1 MHIKENI
8 NIDKLI
14 ETIKSRVFADKV
26 STQLL
31 IPYDR
36 GDISS
41 YLCEKA
47 LIKSMDY
54 EADGT
59 RITLEMNQEDY
70 QRLKKY
76 EII

>member
-1 MHIKENI
+1 M
-8 NIDKLI
+8 
-14 ETIKSRVFADKV
+14 
-26 STQLL
+26 L

-47 LIKSMDY
+47 LIKTMDY
-54 EADGT
+54 VENGT
-59 RITLEMNQEDY
+59 LIVLEMNQEDY

-76 EII
+76 EVI